1 MHDEQRFLDQNES
14 DYSLHLSVGRTGLL
28 NGQLGE
34 SGLPIT
40 STVCEDRVL
49 LDAWHPIAAMEDIAP
64 ERAHATQLL
73 GGQLHYGIG
82 GSDDVVWAEVAD
94 RGACPTMVR
103 YGYLWVS
110 LGNPPH
116 ELFVIPECDEP
127 DRRSVHGGT
136 IGVAVS
142 APRAVENFLDMGHF
156 PFIHNGLLGQ
166 APHTEV
172 VEYSV
177 EIDRSTN
184 DIYARNCVFYQP
196 VAAVMATDG
205 QLSRYTYRVPHP
217 HCVLLYKT
225 CPGDSRRFDVI
236 ALFLQATTSETIR
249 AHNFL
254 SLIDDSSTE
263 AQIRRFQQHI
273 FGQDKPILENQRPK
287 RLPLD
292 TRAETPIRA
301 DKSSIL
307 YRRWLSELGVTYTTI
322 PAS

>member
-1 MHDEQRFLDQNES
+1 
-14 DYSLHLSVGRTGLL
+14 LL
-28 NGQLGE
+28 N
-34 SGLPIT
+34 
-40 STVCEDRVL
+40 
-49 LDAWHPIAAMEDIAP
+49 AWHPISALVDIEP
-64 ERAHATQLL
+64 GRTYGTRLL
-73 GGQLHYGIG
+73 GESISYRR
-82 GSDDVVWAEVAD
+82 DDGEHDPHAHHRD
-94 RGACPTMVR
+94 RGALTSMVK

-110 LGNPPH
+110 LGDPPRD
-116 ELFVIPECDEP
+116 LFAIPECDEA
-127 DRRSVHGGT
+127 DRRIVHGGT

-156 PFIHNGLLGQ
+156 PFVHDGILGQ

-177 EIDRSTN
+177 EVDPATN

-196 VAAVMATDG
+196 IAAVTALSG
-205 QLSRYTYRVPHP
+205 QLSHYTYRVPHP

-225 CPGDSRRFDVI
+225 SPGDTERFDVI
-236 ALFLQATTSETIR
+236 ALFLQATTAETVR

-254 SLIDDSSTE
+254 SLIDDDSTE
-263 AQIRRFQQHI
+263 SQIRRFQQHN
-273 FGQDKPILENQRPK
+273 FGQDKPNLENQRPK

-307 YRRWLSELGVTYTTI
+307 YRRWLSDLGVTYTTI
-322 PAS
+322 PVT